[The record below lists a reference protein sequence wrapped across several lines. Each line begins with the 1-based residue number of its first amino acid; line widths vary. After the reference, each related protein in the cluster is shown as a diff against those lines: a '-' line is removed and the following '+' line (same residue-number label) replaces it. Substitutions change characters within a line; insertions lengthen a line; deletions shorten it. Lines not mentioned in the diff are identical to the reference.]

1 MAFGVFVHRTDS
13 IYNDYPSE
21 RYQFPKNYLERAK
34 ACEGDWIVY
43 YEPTKVANSKGYFAV
58 AKVQQVIPDP
68 NQEGMFIAVI
78 EPGTYLDFGEQ
89 VNFKEQGKYVESGLL
104 NEQGRLSGRAQ
115 AAIRT
120 LPKSDFARIIEIGL
134 SNEEAILPRS
144 EAQDHASHLAE
155 AQTEFEIPTER
166 QRVEQITNRTVRDRN
181 FRKSVLKAYDNRCA
195 VSGLKLINGGG
206 RAEVEAAHIRP
217 VKDHGPDIV
226 PNGLALSGT
235 AHWMFDRG
243 LLSLSNEGQI
253 LVSRHINNT
262 EEVDRLLVGDK
273 RARLPANPADCPH
286 PVYLDWHRT
295 ECFKR

>member
-21 RYQFPKNYLERAK
+21 RYQFPKNYLTRAK

-43 YEPTKVANSKGYFAV
+43 YEPTKIVNSKGYFAV
-58 AKVQQVIPDP
+58 AKVQQVISDP
-68 NQEGMFIAVI
+68 NREGMFIAVI

-89 VNFKEQGKYVESGLL
+89 VNFKLRGKYIESGLL

-120 LPKSDFARIIEIGL
+120 LSNSDFAKIIEIGL

-144 EAQDHASHLAE
+144 EVQDNVAHFAE
-155 AQTEFEIPTER
+155 TQMDFEIPIER
-166 QRVEQITNRTVRDRN
+166 QRVAQITNRAIRNRN

-226 PNGLALSGT
+226 SNGLALSGT

-243 LLSLSNEGQI
+243 LVGIGDNLEI
-253 LVSRHINNT
+253 LISRKVNDVDAIRSIINTSGNLIVPD
-262 EEVDRLLVGDK
+262 ERYVKPRLDFIQ
-273 RARLPANPADCPH
+273 
-286 PVYLDWHRT
+286 WHR
-295 ECFKR
+295 ENYFEL